1 MSTSYSA
8 TTQIRHVK
16 RIQQSK
22 TPIATTQAAYL
33 PKVNKGERLPSI
45 VKGSGPQMVLPH
57 QKQRKYR
64 LESPK
69 NIGGH
74 KVMANYSPRYSS
86 GASNPGDISGENEG
100 LSLKPEETPT
110 KLLLD
115 NNLLMP
121 H

>member
-22 TPIATTQAAYL
+22 TPSTSLQ
-33 PKVNKGERLPSI
+33 KGNRLPSI
-45 VKGSGPQMVLPH
+45 VKGSGPQMVLP
-57 QKQRKYR
+57 KRKYR

-69 NIGGH
+69 N
-74 KVMANYSPRYSS
+74 KMQSNYSPRYSS
-86 GASNPGDISGENEG
+86 GDGDISGENEG

-110 KLLLD
+110 KVVDNRLLL
-115 NNLLMP
+115 P